1 MMKSPNFQTM
11 SVDQLWE
18 LYEQIGRSLSE
29 KLTSEKRQVEL
40 RLGKLQGNSIGIS
53 STEEPRQPYPKVRPK
68 YQNPADPSQTWAGG
82 GPKPRWVT
90 EMLYA
95 STGIND
101 LRIPETV

>member
-1 MMKSPNFQTM
+1 MKSPNFQTM

-40 RLGKLQGNSIGIS
+40 RLGKLQGDSMGIS

-68 YQNPADPSQTWAGG
+68 YQNPNDPSQTWAGRG
-82 GPKPRWVT
+82 TKPRWVI
-90 EMLYA
+90 EMLDA
-95 STGIND
+95 GMSIDD
-101 LRIPETV
+101 LRIRETV